1 MAKDDKEKSSG
12 IPKSIQSLAT
22 NIQTAMDRLYTNTYF
37 NTPNNNK
44 ALNVLKKDIDSSIN
58 NIYDGNVDNVGIPN
72 ISSLY
77 KRMSDLQSDP
87 GVTKGIEEL
96 FNDKTT
102 MDAVSTLYHENLWI
116 KNMRE
121 EIDTICKY
129 MPKLEEALQV
139 RKDNVLSADYFN
151 KDFIFVSSRESDS
164 EEIVFSK
171 RIAEIK
177 DKYDMINKLEEYYE
191 EASKYGE
198 QFIYCVPY
206 SKAIARLLQNKP
218 NTPVNSSLSLRES
231 CILEDTGA
239 AFEFDDIE
247 RPTFLTES
255 TSYGEGGGMVH
266 IELCRSNVIEEAV
279 MSLHTAKSRLQ
290 TINEMSLNVITEESK
305 AKFDK
310 PIIDDDLEFDKFNDN
325 TSSDGFINTSDTQQK
340 DIKINT
346 PGAVVKELDAIGVIP
361 IYIDSLCMGYYYIE
375 VSQYEKNNM
384 MYRSDPS
391 LSIKTTKK
399 ISGLE
404 LGAGSEQHEA
414 LLKYI
419 SGNLSRYIDAKF
431 VNANQD
437 LRKEI
442 YMILKHNELMNDPS
456 NAKIKVTFIPP
467 DDMIHI
473 HFKLDKN
480 THHGISDLENA
491 LLPAKLYIS
500 LLIGNIMAILT
511 RSQDKRVYYVK
522 QNVETNIAKN
532 LINVMNQVK
541 KGNMG
546 IRQIEN
552 INNVLNITGRFN
564 DYLIPVGPSGDPAVS
579 FEVMQG
585 QQVDIKT
592 DLMNMLEEMAVNTTD
607 VPIEL
612 IQARQGIDYAIQ
624 LTMQNSKFLRK
635 VFNRQAKYQKY
646 CSDLIT
652 KIYNAE
658 YNTNVQL
665 QVNLPAPLFISM
677 TNTNQIMANNREYVQ
692 AIVDIEMAEETDDVT
707 KAIFTKLMTRQT
719 LSTYLDLGTIETLK
733 SKAKQERQAMTGTQ
747 EESAK
752 TEQALIEY
760 YTEQRNLVNR

>member
-1 MAKDDKEKSSG
+1 MAKDDNTEKRPS
-12 IPKSIQSLAT
+12 IPKTIQQLAT
-22 NIQTAMDRLYTNTYF
+22 GIQGAMDRLYTNTYF
-37 NTPNNNK
+37 NTPTNNK
-44 ALNVLKKDIDSSIN
+44 ALTVLKKDIDSSIN
-58 NIYDGNVDNVGIPN
+58 NIFDGNVDKVGIPN

-77 KRMSDLQSDP
+77 KRMSDLQHDP
-87 GVTKGIEEL
+87 GVATGIEEL
-96 FNDKTT
+96 FNDKGT
-102 MDAVSTLYHENLWI
+102 MDAISAIYQENLWI
-116 KNMRE
+116 KDMRE

-151 KDFIFVSSRESDS
+151 KDFIFVSSKESDN

-177 DKYDMINKLEEYYE
+177 EKYDIIDKAEEYYE
-191 EASKYGE
+191 EAAKYGE
-198 QFIYCVPY
+198 QFVYCVPY
-206 SKAIARLLQNKP
+206 ERAIARLLQNKP
-218 NTPVNSSLSLRES
+218 NAPVQSTLSVKEN
-231 CILEDTGA
+231 CILEDAGGFYT
-239 AFEFDDIE
+239 FDDVK
-247 RPTFLTES
+247 PLDES
-255 TSYGEGGGMVH
+255 YSGGGMVH

-279 MSLHTAKSRLQ
+279 KDLQVAKKRLE
-290 TINEMSLNVITEESK
+290 TINEMSLNVFSEESK
-305 AKFDK
+305 MKFDK
-310 PIIDDDLEFDKFNDN
+310 PIIDDDLEFEKFDN
-325 TSSDGFINTSDTQQK
+325 NAQDGFISTNK
-340 DIKINT
+340 DDGKNKIKINT
-346 PGAVVKELDAIGVIP
+346 PGCVVKELDAMGVIP
-361 IYIDSLCMGYYYIE
+361 IYIDSLCMGYYYVE

-384 MYRSDPS
+384 MFRSDPS
-391 LSIKTTKK
+391 ISLKSSKK
-399 ISGLE
+399 ISGIE
-404 LGAGSEQHEA
+404 MGAGSEQHDN

-419 SGNLSRYIDAKF
+419 SGNLSKYIDAKF

-442 YMILKHNELMNDPS
+442 YMILKHNEIMNDPS

-473 HFKLDKN
+473 HFKLDKL
-480 THHGISDLENA
+480 THHGVSDLENA

-500 LLIGNIMAILT
+500 LLIGNILALLT

-552 INNVLNITGRFN
+552 INNVLNISGRFN
-564 DYLIPVGPSGDPAVS
+564 DYLIPVGPSGDPAIS

-635 VFNRQAKYQKY
+635 VFNRQAKFQRYL
-646 CSDLIT
+646 SDLVT

-658 YNTNVQL
+658 YDANVQL
-665 QVNLPAPLFISM
+665 EVNLPAPLFISM
-677 TNTNQIMANNREYVQ
+677 TNTNQIIANNREYVQ
-692 AIVDIEMAEETDDVT
+692 AIVDIEMADETDDVT
-707 KAIFTKLMTRQT
+707 KAIFTKLMTRHT
-719 LSTYLDLGTIETLK
+719 LSTYLDAGTIETIR
-733 SKAKQERQAMTGTQ
+733 SKAKQERQAMTGTA

-752 TEQALIEY
+752 VEAALVDY
-760 YTEQRNLVNR
+760 YNEQRGLLNR